1 MSAAGPPQ
9 GAKGAP
15 LGGSAAAQPQ
25 AWGGH
30 TSTFREVIDRHAVAQ
45 PGAVFLLSPEAAVE
59 IDYATLQAT
68 CVAFAALLESRGVAP
83 GATVSFMLENGAS
96 AATVFLGAMYGGYVV
111 SPINLHAQDAQLEYT
126 LAHSDTRIVFA
137 SAGNRDRLE
146 AVRLASGAAFDICV
160 VGSDGIEL
168 PDATPAR
175 LPPCGPNDPAMLM
188 YTSGTTGQPKGAL
201 LSHASMLAAGRAV
214 AESLALTSSDR
225 VLSSLPLYH
234 INGQCIAT
242 VAPLVSGGSIVMPH
256 RFSVS
261 QWWPL
266 VARYRP
272 TWLNVVPT
280 IIAYLLNGPDPTP
293 EQAAACRNV
302 RFGRS
307 ASAPL
312 PPEQHRAFEARFG
325 ISVIEAM
332 GLTECASV
340 AFSNPLDAS
349 ARKYG
354 SPGKPLGVEARVVD
368 RSGTPLG
375 PSERGEIELR
385 GDNVMVGYYK
395 SPAATA
401 AALRADGWLATGD
414 LGYRDADGYY
424 FITGRLKELIIKGGE
439 NIAPREIDEAL
450 LSHPAVLEAAAVG
463 VPDPAYGQEILACVV
478 IKAGMSCT
486 EDELRAHCMRTLG
499 RYKAPRYLRL
509 VGELPKGPS
518 GKVQRLK
525 LLEL

>member
-1 MSAAGPPQ
+1 M
-9 GAKGAP
+9 AP
-15 LGGSAAAQPQ
+15 DARDLPATFRDVVDTHAAAQPR
-25 AWGGH
+25 A
-30 TSTFREVIDRHAVAQ
+30 
-45 PGAVFLLSPEAAVE
+45 PFLLAPDPALA
-59 IDYATLQAT
+59 IDYATLRSHCRALS
-68 CVAFAALLESRGVAP
+68 ALIAARGVGP

-126 LAHSDTRIVFA
+126 LVHSDTRLVFA
-137 SAGNRDRLE
+137 GAESHARLE
-146 AVRLASGAAFDICV
+146 ALRARSGTTFDVCV
-160 VGSDGIEL
+160 AGPDGLEL
-168 PDATPAR
+168 PAEQAPRGACRPD
-175 LPPCGPNDPAMLM
+175 DPAMLM

-201 LSHASMLAAGRAV
+201 LSHANMLAGGRAV
-214 AESLALTSSDR
+214 AESLALAPGDR

-234 INGQCIAT
+234 INGQCVAT
-242 VAPLVSGGSIVMPH
+242 VAPLASGGSIVMPH
-256 RFSVS
+256 RFSAS

-266 VARYRP
+266 VERYRP
-272 TWLNVVPT
+272 TWLNMVPT
-280 IIAYLLNGPDPTP
+280 IIAYLLNGADPTP
-293 EQAAACRNV
+293 AQAAACRNV

-312 PPEQHRAFEARFG
+312 PPEQHRAFESRFG

-340 AFSNPLDAS
+340 AFSNPLDRT

-368 RSGTPLG
+368 PAGRELG
-375 PSERGEIELR
+375 AGERGEIELR
-385 GDNVMVGYYK
+385 GPNVMLGYYK
-395 SPAATA
+395 SPEATA
-401 AALRADGWLATGD
+401 SALRDGGWLATGD
-414 LGYRDADGYY
+414 LGHRDADGYY

-450 LSHPAVLEAAAVG
+450 LAHPAVLEAAAVG
-463 VPDPAYGQEILACVV
+463 VPDAAYGQEILACVV
-478 IKAGMSCT
+478 VKPGATCT
-486 EDELRAHCMRTLG
+486 EEELRAHCLRTLG

-509 VGELPKGPS
+509 VGQLPKGPS

-525 LLEL
+525 LTEL

>member
-1 MSAAGPPQ
+1 VPESAA
-9 GAKGAP
+9 AARTFRDVIDAH
-15 LGGSAAAQPQ
+15 AAAQP
-25 AWGGH
+25 
-30 TSTFREVIDRHAVAQ
+30 R
-45 PGAVFLLSPEAAVE
+45 AVFLMAPEPALE
-59 IDYATLQAT
+59 IDYATLQRN
-68 CVAFAALLESRGVAP
+68 CRSFAALLDHRGIEP

-96 AATVFLGAMYGGYVV
+96 AATVFLAAMYGGYVV

-126 LAHSDTRIVFA
+126 LAHSGTRIVFA
-137 SAGNRDRLE
+137 SADNRERVE
-146 AVRLASGAAFDICV
+146 RIRGASGAAFDVCV
-160 VGSDGIEL
+160 VGSDGLDL
-168 PDATPAR
+168 PDAPPLRPAPHR
-175 LPPCGPNDPAMLM
+175 PEDPAMLM

-201 LSHASMLAAGRAV
+201 LSHANMLSGARAV
-214 AESLALTSSDR
+214 AQSLGLTPIDR

-266 VARYRP
+266 VARHRP
-272 TWLNVVPT
+272 TWLNMVPT
-280 IIAYLLNGPDPTP
+280 IIAYLLNGPELTP
-293 EQAAACRNV
+293 EQSAACRNV

-325 ISVIEAM
+325 FSVVEAM

-340 AFSNPLDAS
+340 AFTNPIDKA

-368 RSGTPLG
+368 REGKPVG
-375 PSERGEIELR
+375 VGVRGEIELR
-385 GDNVMVGYYK
+385 GPNVMIRYFK
-395 SPAATA
+395 SADATA
-401 AALRADGWLATGD
+401 AALRGGGWLATGD
-414 LGYRDADGYY
+414 LGHRDADGYY

-450 LSHPAVLEAAAVG
+450 LAHPAVLEAAAVG
-463 VPDPAYGQEILACVV
+463 VPDASYGQEILACVV
-478 IKAGMSCT
+478 VKPGATCT
-486 EDELRAHCMRTLG
+486 EDDLRAHCLRTLG

-509 VGELPKGPS
+509 VSQLPKGPS

-525 LLEL
+525 LIDL

>member
-1 MSAAGPPQ
+1 ME
-9 GAKGAP
+9 
-15 LGGSAAAQPQ
+15 
-25 AWGGH
+25 
-30 TSTFREVIDRHAVAQ
+30 TFRDVIDVHAQRQ
-45 PGAVFLLSPEAAVE
+45 PRAPFLLAPEPGLAF
-59 IDYATLQAT
+59 DYATLQQS
-68 CVAFAALLESRGVAP
+68 CRAFESMLAARGIAR
-83 GATVSFMLENGAS
+83 GATVSFMLPNGAS
-96 AATVFLGAMYGGYVV
+96 AATVFLGAMYGGFVV
-111 SPINLHAQDAQLEYT
+111 SPINLHAQDAQLDYT
-126 LAHSDTRIVFA
+126 LSHSETRLVFA
-137 SAGNRDRLE
+137 AEENR
-146 AVRLASGAAFDICV
+146 ARLAALRAKSGAAFDIET
-160 VGSDGIEL
+160 VGVDGL
-168 PDATPAR
+168 A
-175 LPPCGPNDPAMLM
+175 LPPGQGEGRDVGPDIRPDDPAMLM
-188 YTSGTTGQPKGAL
+188 YTSGTTGVPKGAL
-201 LSHASMLAAGRAV
+201 LSHANMLSAGRAV
-214 AESLALTSSDR
+214 ARSLALTPADR

-266 VARYRP
+266 VERYRP

-280 IIAYLLNGPDPTP
+280 IIAYLLHGADLTP
-293 EQAAACRNV
+293 AQADACRGV

-312 PPEQHRAFEARFG
+312 PPEQHRAFEERFG

-340 AFSNPLDAS
+340 AFTNPLEHAM
-349 ARKYG
+349 RKYG

-368 RSGTPLG
+368 RSGNVLG
-375 PSERGEIELR
+375 AGERGEIELC
-385 GDNVMVGYYK
+385 GPNVMLGYYK
-395 SPAATA
+395 AREATA
-401 AALRADGWLATGD
+401 SALRDGGWLATGD

-450 LSHPAVLEAAAVG
+450 LAHPAVLEAAAVG

-478 IKAGMSCT
+478 MKPGAHCS
-486 EDELRAHCMRTLG
+486 EEELRAHCLRTLG
-499 RYKAPRYLRL
+499 RYKTPRYLRL
-509 VGELPKGPS
+509 VAQLPKGPS

-525 LLEL
+525 LVEL